1 MKNIIVISDTHGRLP
16 DSEVLWEAFD
26 NADYIFHL
34 GDGKNEIKKLKEIY
48 KDKLC
53 YVYGNC
59 DGISSENEKTVEIEG
74 VKFFLTHGHN
84 YKVKSNDIFLQMR
97 GEELGAD
104 CCLYGH
110 VHLPQISE
118 YGKLKLINPG
128 SLTYAKTYCYMSVVN
143 GKVLAK
149 IVELKG

>member
-16 DSEVLWEAFD
+16 DNEILWEAFD

-34 GDGKNEIKKLKEIY
+34 GDGANEIRKLKEIY
-48 KDKLC
+48 GDKLI
-53 YVYGNC
+53 YVYGNS
-59 DGISSENEKTVEIEG
+59 DGITSELEKTMNIEN

-84 YKVKSNDIFLQMR
+84 YNVKTHDVFLQLR
-97 GEELGAD
+97 GEELGVD

-110 VHLPQISE
+110 THIPQISE
-118 YGKLKLINPG
+118 YGKFKLINPG
-128 SLTYAKTYCYMSVVN
+128 SLTYSKTYCYMSVVN
-143 GKVLAK
+143 GKALAK

>member
-1 MKNIIVISDTHGRLP
+1 MKNIIVISDTHGRRP

-34 GDGKNEIKKLKEIY
+34 GDGANEIRKLKSIY
-48 KDKLC
+48 RDKLI

-59 DGISSENEKTVEIEG
+59 DCILSELEKTIDIEG
-74 VKFFLTHGHN
+74 VKFFLTHGHK
-84 YKVKSNDIFLQMR
+84 YKVKTNDIFLQLR
-97 GEELGAD
+97 GEELGVD
-104 CCLYGH
+104 CCMYGH
-110 VHLPQISE
+110 THIPQISE
-118 YGKLKLINPG
+118 FGKLKLINPG
-128 SLTYAKTYCYMSVVN
+128 SLTYSKTYCYMSVVN

>member
-34 GDGKNEIKKLKEIY
+34 GDGIREIQQLKEIY
-48 KDKLC
+48 KDKLI

-59 DGISSENEKTVEIEG
+59 DGISSELEKVVDIEG
-74 VKFFLTHGHN
+74 VKFFLTHGHE
-84 YKVKSNDIFLQMR
+84 YRVKSNDIFLQMR
-97 GEELGAD
+97 GEELGVQ

-110 VHLPQISE
+110 THIPQISE

-128 SLTYAKTYCYMSVVN
+128 SLTDTRTYCYMNVVN
-143 GKVLAK
+143 GKTLAK